1 MLGGMTIP
9 TIPAPASARSL
20 LLLAVLLVAAGCGT
34 ADEVDEVPPASAAA
48 PTALAAEQEAF
59 WAALTAHCGKA
70 YGGKVSDA
78 TPHYQS
84 SAEREVAVIHFREC
98 SEDRIHIPLHLD
110 DDRSRNW
117 ILTRVGGTIRLKHDH
132 RHEDGT
138 EDAITQ
144 YGGDAPIPGLATRQ
158 IFRADAHTAEI
169 LPLRWDNFWFFD
181 FVNDSTLQY
190 GVHWPTMGHS
200 IRYEFDL
207 SRPVTAPPP
216 PWGYEPR

>member
-1 MLGGMTIP
+1 MLRGMTIP
-9 TIPAPASARSL
+9 ALPAAGSTRISYFLVGLLLTGGCSAADEAEVTPAPPS
-20 LLLAVLLVAAGCGT
+20 
-34 ADEVDEVPPASAAA
+34 
-48 PTALAAEQEAF
+48 TALPAEQEAF
-59 WAALTAHCGKA
+59 WAALTRHCGQA
-70 YGGKVSDA
+70 YRGKVSDA
-78 TPHYQS
+78 TPHYRA
-84 SAEREVAVIHFREC
+84 SAEREVAIIHFLSC

-110 DDRSRNW
+110 EDRSRNW

-138 EDAITQ
+138 EDTITQ
-144 YGGDAPIPGLATRQ
+144 YGGDAPVPGLPTRQ

-207 SRPVTAPPP
+207 STPVAAPPP